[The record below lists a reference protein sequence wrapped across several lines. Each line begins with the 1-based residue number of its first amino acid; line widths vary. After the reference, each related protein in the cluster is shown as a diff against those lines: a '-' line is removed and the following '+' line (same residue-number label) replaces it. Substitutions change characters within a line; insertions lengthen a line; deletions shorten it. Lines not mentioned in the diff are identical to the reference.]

1 MLQEPFSTGN
11 SQIHRL
17 DPRFKVVSATIYA
30 FVVALSNN
38 FPVLIAA
45 LIFSFALV
53 GVCRL
58 DFLEVAKRVALVN
71 GFIVFLWFVVPLT
84 YNGQPL
90 FYLGPFEVS
99 REGVLVSARIT
110 LKSNAILLAFIAL
123 IASNTVATL
132 GNALGRLKVPEKI
145 IYLLLL
151 NYRYIFVMEEEYRRL
166 LRSASIRGFRPSSNL
181 HTYKTY
187 AYLIGILFVRA
198 SDRAERV
205 YKAMVCRGFSGRFYS
220 LHEFSFSRL
229 DLIWLVVMTMA
240 IIGLEILEWVK
251 IA

>member
-1 MLQEPFSTGN
+1 MLQEPFSIGD

-17 DPRFKVVSATIYA
+17 DPRFKVVFATVYA
-30 FVVALSNN
+30 FVVALSNS
-38 FPVLIAA
+38 FPSLFAA

-53 GVCRL
+53 GFCRL
-58 DFLEVAKRVALVN
+58 DFLEVAKRIALVN
-71 GFIVFLWFVVPLT
+71 GFIIFLWLVVPMT
-84 YNGQPL
+84 FAGQPL
-90 FYLGPFEVS
+90 FYLGPFGVS

-123 IASNTVATL
+123 IASSTVATL
-132 GNALGRLKVPEKI
+132 GSALSRLRIPEKI
-145 IYLLLL
+145 VYLLLL

-166 LRSASIRGFRPSSNL
+166 LRSASIRGFRPASNL

-187 AYLIGILFVRA
+187 AYLIGMLFVRA

-205 YKAMVCRGFSGRFYS
+205 YKAMLCRGFAVRFYS
-220 LHEFSFSRL
+220 LHEFSFSLL
-229 DLIWLVVMTMA
+229 DLIWLIVMTIA

-251 IA
+251 VV

>member
-240 IIGLEILEWVK
+240 IIGLEILEWAK

>member
-151 NYRYIFVMEEEYRRL
+151 NYRYIFVMEEEYRRR

-229 DLIWLVVMTMA
+229 DLIWLVVMTIA
-240 IIGLEILEWVK
+240 IIGLEILEWAK

>member
-229 DLIWLVVMTMA
+229 DLIWLVVMTIA

>member
-1 MLQEPFSTGN
+1 MLQEPFSKGN

-17 DPRFKVVSATIYA
+17 DPRFKVVFATVYA
-30 FVVALSNN
+30 FVVALSNS
-38 FPVLIAA
+38 FPALIAA
-45 LIFSFALV
+45 LIFSFALICL
-53 GVCRL
+53 CRL

-71 GFIVFLWFVVPLT
+71 GFIIFLWLVVPLT
-84 YNGQPL
+84 YDGQSI
-90 FYLGPFEVS
+90 FYLGPFGVS

-198 SDRAERV
+198 ANRAERV
-205 YKAMVCRGFSGRFYS
+205 YKAMLCRGFSGRFYS

-229 DLIWLVVMTMA
+229 DWIWLIVMTIA
-240 IIGLEILEWVK
+240 IIGLEVLEWVK

>member
-17 DPRFKVVSATIYA
+17 DPRSKVVFATVYA
-30 FVVALSNN
+30 FVVALSNS
-38 FPVLIAA
+38 FPALIAA
-45 LIFSFALV
+45 LVFSFVLV

-71 GFIVFLWFVVPLT
+71 GFIIFLWLVVPLT
-84 YNGQPL
+84 YVGQPV
-90 FYLGPFEVS
+90 FHWGPFEVS
-99 REGVLVSARIT
+99 REGILVSARIT

-123 IASNTVATL
+123 IASSTVATL
-132 GNALGRLKVPEKI
+132 GNALSRLRFPEKI

-166 LRSASIRGFRPSSNL
+166 LRSASIRGFRPASKL

-205 YKAMVCRGFSGRFYS
+205 YKAMLCRGFAGKFYS

-229 DLIWLVVMTMA
+229 DLIWWVVMTIA
-240 IIGLEILEWVK
+240 IIGLEILEWVN

>member
-1 MLQEPFSTGN
+1 MWL
-11 SQIHRL
+11 
-17 DPRFKVVSATIYA
+17 
-30 FVVALSNN
+30 
-38 FPVLIAA
+38 
-45 LIFSFALV
+45 
-53 GVCRL
+53 
-58 DFLEVAKRVALVN
+58 
-71 GFIVFLWFVVPLT
+71 VVPLT
-84 YNGQPL
+84 FAGQPL
-90 FYLGPFEVS
+90 FYLGPFGVS
-99 REGVLVSARIT
+99 SEGVLVSARIT

-123 IASNTVATL
+123 IASSTVATL
-132 GNALGRLKVPEKI
+132 GNALSCLRIPEKI

-166 LRSASIRGFRPSSNL
+166 LRSASIRGFRPTSNL

-187 AYLIGILFVRA
+187 AYLIGMLFVRA

-205 YKAMVCRGFSGRFYS
+205 YKAMLCRGFAGRFYS

-229 DLIWLVVMTMA
+229 DLIWLVVMTIA

>member
-1 MLQEPFSTGN
+1 MTGSPFS
-11 SQIHRL
+11 I
-17 DPRFKVVSATIYA
+17 
-30 FVVALSNN
+30 
-38 FPVLIAA
+38 
-45 LIFSFALV
+45 
-53 GVCRL
+53 
-58 DFLEVAKRVALVN
+58 
-71 GFIVFLWFVVPLT
+71 W
-84 YNGQPL
+84 
-90 FYLGPFEVS
+90 GPFGVS

-110 LKSNAILLAFIAL
+110 LKSNAILLAFITL

-132 GNALGRLKVPEKI
+132 GSALGRLRVPEKI

-187 AYLIGILFVRA
+187 AYLIGMLFVMA

-205 YKAMVCRGFSGRFYS
+205 YKAMLCRGFAGRFYS

-229 DLIWLVVMTMA
+229 DLIWLVVVTIAVIGGGDFRMGENSVIIQLENIVFRTQGVNLCWMVSASPSKKGRNWDLSA
-240 IIGLEILEWVK
+240 IMEVARPPCCI
-251 IA
+251 